1 MSKYQELINL
11 NEKVQK
17 LVNQDDVDWELKFDL
32 VFSPDVSRRI
42 FQIFDE
48 LNVSFDYYDPDTSY
62 EEDVLALS
70 TALEQKIQE
79 IKKVAYMFEKEQ
91 L

>member
-48 LNVSFDYYDPDTSY
+48 LNINFDHYDPDTSC

-70 TALEQKIQE
+70 KA
-79 IKKVAYMFEKEQ
+79 
-91 L
+91 

>member
-17 LVNQDDVDWELKFDL
+17 LVNQEDVDWELKFDL
-32 VFSPDVSRRI
+32 IFSPEISRRI

-48 LNVSFDYYDPDTSY
+48 LNISFDYYDPDTSY

-70 TALEQKIQE
+70 TALEEKMKE
-79 IKKVAYMFEKEQ
+79 IKKVAYMFEKE
-91 L
+91 